1 MDVNDNREDTRP
13 LGMLGCLM
21 AGFEML
27 GRNWWLLGL
36 PALIDL
42 FFWLGPQLSIA
53 PLMQE
58 AIATLESSPWPTPP
72 LQVPE
77 QFIERFN
84 LFSLLSTMPLL
95 GPPSLLAQHVPEV
108 TSPIGE
114 RLVLPVTNGLAL
126 TGWGALLIPAGA
138 LLGFAYLNS
147 LARSVYKLRAEKKE
161 EGEKPGRSA
170 SWWSVV
176 LRLIRTLLF
185 ATGLL
190 IIRTLILP
198 IWYLVTGLAL
208 AVDPCLGPA
217 LQGLAV
223 GIAGFV
229 ILHLV
234 FVIHGVLLGQRGL
247 LRAILESVAL
257 TQVNFPATAGLV
269 LIALLIYQGLG
280 FVWSLPSSDSWL
292 LLIGIV
298 GNSCIATALITG
310 TFIFYQERIGVLSG
324 KFQRPRIT

>member
-1 MDVNDNREDTRP
+1 MGVNENREDNRP

-27 GRNWWLLGL
+27 GRNWWLLAL
-36 PALIDL
+36 PVLLDL

-53 PLMQE
+53 PLIQE
-58 AIATLESSPWPTPP
+58 AMTTLESSPWPMPAV
-72 LQVPE
+72 QVPE
-77 QFIERFN
+77 QFIEQFN

-95 GPPSLLAQHVPEV
+95 GPPSLLAQHVPGV

-114 RLVLPVTNGLAL
+114 RLVLPVTNGLML

-147 LARSVYKLRAEKKE
+147 LARSVYALRSKEKAMP
-161 EGEKPGRSA
+161 EKPGRKA
-170 SWWSVV
+170 SWWSTA

-190 IIRTLILP
+190 VIRTLIAP
-198 IWYLVTGLAL
+198 IWYLMTGVAL
-208 AVDPCLGPA
+208 AIDPCLGPA
-217 LQGLAV
+217 IQGLAV
-223 GIAGFV
+223 GIGGFI

-257 TQVNFPATAGLV
+257 TQVNFPSAAGLV

-280 FVWSLPSSDSWL
+280 VVWSLPASDSWL
-292 LLIGIV
+292 LLIGIL

-310 TFIFYQERIGVLSG
+310 TFVFYQERIGVLGGRS
-324 KFQRPRIT
+324 QRPTIT

>member
-1 MDVNDNREDTRP
+1 MAKENREETRP

-27 GRNWWLLGL
+27 GRNWWLLAI
-36 PALIDL
+36 PAFLDL

-53 PLMQE
+53 PLMRE
-58 AIATLESSPWPTPP
+58 AMATLEATPWPMPTMEIPK
-72 LQVPE
+72 

-95 GPPSLLAQHVPEV
+95 STPSLLIQHVPGL

-114 RLVLPVTNGLAL
+114 RLILPVTNGLSL

-147 LARSVYKLRAEKKE
+147 LARKVYTLRYQEKDAPQEQK
-161 EGEKPGRSA
+161 R
-170 SWWSVV
+170 SWWSTA
-176 LRLIRTLLF
+176 LRLIRTLVF

-190 IIRTLILP
+190 VLRTIITPVWLLTAGVAMAI
-198 IWYLVTGLAL
+198 
-208 AVDPCLGPA
+208 DPCFGPA
-217 LQGLAV
+217 IQGLTV
-223 GIAGFV
+223 GMAGFI
-229 ILHLV
+229 ILHLI
-234 FVIHGVLLGQRGL
+234 FVIHGVLLGERGL

-257 TQVNFPATAGLV
+257 IQMNFPSSAGLV
-269 LIALLIYQGLG
+269 LIALLIYYGLG
-280 FVWSLPSSDSWL
+280 FVWALPASDSWL
-292 LLIGIV
+292 LLIGIL

-310 TFIFYQERIGVLSG
+310 TFVFYQERIGVLNRRI
-324 KFQRPRIT
+324 QRPMRT